1 MTSQPDTRP
10 VPNGESA
17 KITQRQDQPEHLEKL
32 LAYSWRYQVAQRWGT
47 ARAFGTF
54 VLAAAGPVMSLFLP
68 RTGELVAAISA
79 GWLVL
84 GRTLLTWME
93 QRATLD
99 AARIQELYD
108 TTLFHLPWNTG
119 LVGRPPTPDDVAAA
133 ARHIKDDSRYRN
145 WYSIDLGSTPW
156 PGDVLLCQRQSAVWS
171 RRDHRDY
178 GTLVLLAG
186 VGWFLIGLVI
196 ALVRDLSLA
205 DYLIKIFLP
214 SAPAFLDSLDL
225 ARQHWQHATSRQ
237 RLEDKIHDLWQAHT
251 PSLTSLTIKECRE
264 IQDSAYLL
272 RRDGPRVSNLIY
284 RLRRA
289 TSDAITKAGTDKLRV
304 QTPAP

>member
-1 MTSQPDTRP
+1 MTNQPNTRP

-17 KITQRQDQPEHLEKL
+17 KITERQDQPEHLQKL
-32 LAYSWRYQVAQRWGT
+32 LAYSRRYHVAQQWGT
-47 ARAFGTF
+47 ARAFGAF
-54 VLAAAGPVMSLFLP
+54 VLAAAGPVMSLLIP
-68 RTGELVAAISA
+68 STSELVAAVGA

-93 QRATLD
+93 QRTTLD

-108 TTLFHLPWNTG
+108 TRLFHLPWNTG

-178 GTLVLLAG
+178 GTLVLIAG

-225 ARQHWQHATSRQ
+225 ARRHWHHANARQ
-237 RLEDKIHDLWQAHT
+237 LLEAKIHDLWHAHT
-251 PSLTSLTIKECRE
+251 SSPASLTINECRE
-264 IQDSAYLL
+264 IQDSAYFL

-284 RLRRA
+284 ELRRA
-289 TSDAITKAGTDKLRV
+289 TSDAITKAGTDTLRA
-304 QTPAP
+304 QIPNP